1 MTTKKADTTKKT
13 RELERG
19 RFARMLASGFVIE
32 VTPSKKRSAVA
43 ATKPKP
49 AAPKA

>member
-1 MTTKKADTTKKT
+1 MTMKKADTTRKT
-13 RELERG
+13 KELERG
-19 RFARMLASGFVIE
+19 RFARILGSGFVIE
-32 VTPSKKRSAVA
+32 VTPSNKRSTAP